1 MEQQVDES
9 DGYGDEEEQLDA
21 DINQL
26 DQEIQN
32 MRMNVPQIEAPEGAE
47 DESMMKDGEYYDEED
62 IDRGE

>member
-26 DQEIQN
+26 DQEI
-32 MRMNVPQIEAPEGAE
+32 
-47 DESMMKDGEYYDEED
+47 
-62 IDRGE
+62 